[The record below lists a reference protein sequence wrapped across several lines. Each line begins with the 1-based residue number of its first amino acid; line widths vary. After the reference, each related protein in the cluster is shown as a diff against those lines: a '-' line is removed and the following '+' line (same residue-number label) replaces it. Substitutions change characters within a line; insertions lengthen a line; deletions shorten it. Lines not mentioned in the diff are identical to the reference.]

1 MRSGINWAEL
11 ALWGLIGWTLI
22 GLIGV
27 TISFLRQ
34 EGDKVRRHLGWMGV
48 VWLLYIVLVLAIS
61 LSSHPRVLTK
71 GQEQCFGTLCFTVV
85 RTEEIPGYLANE
97 GEQVLRVAIQ
107 VTNHS
112 HHERKGD
119 KTLQAYL
126 VDSQGRIWNQGLGLE
141 GVRLST
147 TVLPGDSVMSE
158 PVFKIPKDATD
169 LRLVLTHGHQLPYLL
184 LLGDRDS
191 LLHSPVY
198 VQLEVHR

>member
-22 GLIGV
+22 GLVGV

-34 EGDKVRRHLGWMGV
+34 ERNKVPRHLGWIGG
-48 VWLLYIVLVLAIS
+48 VWLLYIGLVLTIS
-61 LSSHPRVLTK
+61 LSSHPAVLTE
-71 GQEQCFGTLCFTVV
+71 GQEQCFGTLCFTVA
-85 RTEEIPGYLANE
+85 RTEAIPGYLANE
-97 GEQVLRVAIQ
+97 GEQVLRVAIRI
-107 VTNHS
+107 TNHS
-112 HHERKGD
+112 HKERKGD

-126 VDSQGRIWNQGLGLE
+126 VDSQGRVWNQRLGLE

-147 TVLPGDSVMSE
+147 TVLPGDSVLSE
-158 PVFKIPKDATD
+158 PVFKITKDAAG
-169 LRLVLTHGHQLPYLL
+169 LRLVLTHGHRFPYLV

-191 LLHSPVY
+191 FLHSPVY